1 MEINSEKM
9 EQLKY
14 FIIENFN
21 KQSVNIK
28 LEFQR
33 EFQRQD
39 TSVKTPE
46 MGKTIAILLSN
57 FYKKMNLK
65 DAHIFEG
72 VENPIK
78 LIEEVLYKYVNH
90 QF

>member
-1 MEINSEKM
+1 MEINNEEK

-21 KQSVNIK
+21 KKPENFK

-39 TSVKTPE
+39 TSVITPE
-46 MGKTIAILLSN
+46 MRKTITILSTN
-57 FYKKMNLK
+57 FFKELNLM
-65 DAHIFEG
+65 DAQMFDG
-72 VENPIK
+72 VENPVNH
-78 LIEEVLYKYVNH
+78 IEEILFEFINS
-90 QF
+90 